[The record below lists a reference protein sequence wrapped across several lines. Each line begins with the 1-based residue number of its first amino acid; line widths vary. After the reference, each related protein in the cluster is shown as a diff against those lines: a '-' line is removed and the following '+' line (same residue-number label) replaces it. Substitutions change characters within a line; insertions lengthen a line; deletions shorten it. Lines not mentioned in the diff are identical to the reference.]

1 MSSIWFNNIE
11 ILFNKDNF
19 TEIVPTK
26 EMGFEQ
32 KINAITRFS
41 LYLSIL
47 LYLVTANYLYIYIF
61 VITVIVFYLVYVF
74 GGKEMFQGFMS
85 NYTTSNLASN
95 TSSSSTNQSNS
106 ASNTPSASTN
116 QSTTASMSDVN
127 DNSQVFKKAPCK
139 QPTVDNPLMNL
150 LATDNYHKSLPAC
163 LNSEKDIQSKID
175 NNFKENLYLDTNTIY
190 NNRTNQRSFYTMP
203 NTQPANDQT
212 AFAKWLYHI
221 PISCEESK
229 SGKLTLHR
237 GCSYTQKS
245 LEELQKE
252 L

>member
-1 MSSIWFNNIE
+1 
-11 ILFNKDNF
+11 
-19 TEIVPTK
+19 
-26 EMGFEQ
+26 
-32 KINAITRFS
+32 
-41 LYLSIL
+41 
-47 LYLVTANYLYIYIF
+47 
-61 VITVIVFYLVYVF
+61 
-74 GGKEMFQGFMS
+74 
-85 NYTTSNLASN
+85 
-95 TSSSSTNQSNS
+95 
-106 ASNTPSASTN
+106 
-116 QSTTASMSDVN
+116 
-127 DNSQVFKKAPCK
+127 
-139 QPTVDNPLMNL
+139 MNL

-175 NNFKENLYLDTNTIY
+175 ENFKENLYLDTNTIY
-190 NNRTNQRSFYTMP
+190 NNRTNQRAFYTMP

-221 PISCEESK
+221 PITCEESK